1 LNRTEPLAKNKLRIL
16 IMKFYFPFHHALSLE
31 FVNVFVDI
39 PKIQLVKPQE
49 INNRCDLI
57 FKKA

>member
-1 LNRTEPLAKNKLRIL
+1 
-16 IMKFYFPFHHALSLE
+16 MKFYFPFHHALSLE